1 MIPLSNRR
9 LLSENVFDILCDELV
24 DTTLT
29 PGEQLDIDEIADRF
43 GVSRT
48 PVRDA
53 LARLIRAGLVE
64 ASPNRY
70 TRVAEVID
78 DDLVRS
84 IHLLRGTLD
93 LRLQEQRITPER
105 DLELAYRIGLA
116 ARGDDD
122 GVDLFEA
129 IARFLM
135 QADASPLVDQLSE
148 IVLPRTLRLL
158 HHHPELLRSIG
169 GAPELRLLAEEVAS
183 DADAARARLR
193 RILTAL
199 ATEVAERLSD

>member
-1 MIPLSNRR
+1 MVPLSNRR
-9 LLSENVFDILCDELV
+9 LLSEDVFDILCDELV
-24 DTTLT
+24 DTTLA
-29 PGEQLDIDEIADRF
+29 PGEQLDVDQIADRF

-70 TRVAEVID
+70 TRVADVID

-105 DLELAYRIGLA
+105 ELELAYRIGLA
-116 ARGDDD
+116 ARGDDV

-129 IARFLM
+129 IARFLI

-158 HHHPELLRSIG
+158 RHHPELVRGVG
-169 GAPELRLLAEEVAS
+169 GASELRLLAEEVAS
-183 DADAARARLR
+183 DPDAARTRLH

-199 ATEVAERLSD
+199 ATEVADRLPA